1 MRQNK
6 FILLLLLSLPIIAMA
21 QNTSTATGKK
31 ATLKITHTADFEIS
45 GEGNVKNWASA
56 PWVSLPQR
64 SGDNVK
70 YKTNA
75 KLLYSDKGIYALF
88 ECEDNNITAT
98 FTKDNDDL
106 YNEDVVEIFFWTDEK
121 YPLYFEYEISP
132 LNYELVLMV
141 PNFNGKFL
149 GWIPWHYEG
158 ERKVRHATKILKEG
172 DKVTGWLAEFFI
184 PFDLLE
190 PLKNVPPQKGTQ
202 WRMNMYRIDYDQGT
216 SAWSWQ
222 PTRINFHDIESF
234 GTLLF
239 D

>member
-1 MRQNK
+1 MHCRK
-6 FILLLLLSLPIIAMA
+6 FIILLIILLPILTMA
-21 QNTSTATGKK
+21 QKNSTVTGKK
-31 ATLKITHTADFEIS
+31 AILKITHTADFEIS
-45 GEGNVKNWASA
+45 GEGAAKSWDAA
-56 PWVSLPQR
+56 PWVVLPQR
-64 SGDNVK
+64 NGSEVN

-88 ECEDNNITAT
+88 ECEDTNITAT
-98 FTKDNDDL
+98 LTKDNDDL

-141 PNFNGKFL
+141 PNMNGKFL

-172 DKVTGWLAEFFI
+172 DKVSGWMAEFFI
-184 PFDLLE
+184 PFDLLK
-190 PLKNVPPQKGTQ
+190 PLNNVPPQKGTQ
-202 WRMNMYRIDYDQGT
+202 WRMNMYRIDYDKGT
-216 SAWSWQ
+216 SSWSWQ
-222 PTRINFHDIESF
+222 PTRVNFHDIESF